1 MSKPLNQ
8 STALVIDDF
17 PSMRTMIMGFLKSMG
32 LTRLSNA
39 GTAKDALD
47 LLAQQKFDIVICDY
61 NLGHGQNGQQILEAA
76 RHKGYIGYA
85 TIWVMVTAE
94 KTMDMFMGA
103 AETKPDD
110 YLLKPVT
117 EALLESRLHK
127 LIEKKQALEPI
138 ERAVRARDYLKALS
152 HCNTMLQNP
161 SGTSQDVQR
170 IKSELLMEMGDF
182 QNAKSF
188 FEGLL
193 AARSTAWARTGLG
206 KVQFMNKEYEAARDS
221 FQAVLK
227 ENKMYLEA
235 ADWLAKSLDALG
247 DHQQAQKV
255 LSDAMALSP
264 NAVARQQRLADSA
277 LKNGDLELAQS
288 AYEKAIKLGEHSVH
302 KNAGAYA
309 GLAKALTARDEPE
322 AALKVLGNSR
332 TAFKDDAAAMLQTA
346 VAESLA
352 YRELGEAQK
361 AAAALSEAETI
372 AAAQP
377 ELADSNTAMD
387 MAALML
393 QQGDKEKAMALL
405 ASVVKNNHE
414 NAGVLQQ
421 VQGVFATA
429 GMQEEGAALI
439 KQAAQEVV
447 SINNQGVKLA
457 NEGKFE
463 EGIALLRQAVGA
475 MPNNDLMLTNLCGM
489 MIGLMN
495 RTGKDA
501 EMVTE
506 ARALL
511 DKVGRINPANKKYTL
526 YLNLLGKMANA
537 E

>member
-39 GTAKDALD
+39 GSAKDALT
-47 LLAQQKFDIVICDY
+47 LLSQQKFDIVICDY

-76 RHKGYIGYA
+76 RHKGYIGYS

-117 EALLESRLHK
+117 EALLESRLNK

-138 ERAVRARDYLKALS
+138 ELAVCAKDYLKALS
-152 HCNTMLQNP
+152 HCNAMLQIP
-161 SGTSQDVQR
+161 SGTSQDAQR

-182 QNAKSF
+182 QNAKVF
-188 FEGLL
+188 FEHLL
-193 AARSTAWARTGLG
+193 AARSTSWARTGLG
-206 KVQFMNKEYEAARDS
+206 KVQFMNKEYEAARNS

-235 ADWLAKSLDALG
+235 ADWLAKTLDVLG
-247 DHQQAQKV
+247 EPQLAQQV
-255 LSDAMALSP
+255 LNDAMALSP
-264 NAVARQQRLADSA
+264 NAVARQQRLADCA
-277 LKNGDLELAQS
+277 LKNGDLKLAQS

-309 GLAKALTARDEPE
+309 GLAKTLTARDEPE
-322 AALKVLGNSR
+322 TALKVLGDSR
-332 TAFKDDAAAMLQTA
+332 TAFKDDPAALLQTA
-346 VAESLA
+346 VAESMAYQQMGEPEKASKALA
-352 YRELGEAQK
+352 
-361 AAAALSEAETI
+361 EAESL

-377 ELADSNTAMD
+377 EFSDAGIALD
-387 MAALML
+387 MASLML
-393 QQGDKEKAMALL
+393 QQGDKDKAMALL
-405 ASVVKNNHE
+405 AGVVKNNHE
-414 NAGVLQQ
+414 NPGVLQQ
-421 VQGVFATA
+421 VEGVFAAA
-429 GMQEEGAALI
+429 GMQEEGGALI
-439 KQAAQEVV
+439 KQASQEVV

-463 EGIALLRQAVGA
+463 EGITLIRQAVSA

-489 MIGLMN
+489 LIGLMN
-495 RTGKDA
+495 RAGKNA
-501 EMVTE
+501 EMVAE

-511 DKVGRINPANKKYTL
+511 ERVGRINPANKKYTL
-526 YLNLLGKMANA
+526 YLNLLGKMTASS
-537 E
+537 